1 MRAVRVHAYGEPL
14 RIDDISPP
22 VAPARAQLSVEV
34 TAVGVGSW
42 DVGVASGR
50 LARFVGQ
57 EPPFVLGAE
66 LAGRVTAV
74 GSEVDGFTV
83 GDRIIANPGIVGAWA
98 ERVIIK
104 AATCGPAPSSLDD
117 AHAAA
122 LPVGGV
128 TALQAL
134 DMLALP
140 PGASLLILGAG
151 GSVGRAAIQLARVRG
166 LTVHALVPA
175 WEVDG
180 SRQLGA
186 HATFDQASDWVARL
200 RGPVDGV
207 LDLVG
212 GKPLVRSAMVLRADG
227 PVVTTL
233 ADSMRAPVAASVS
246 MLYLRM
252 RGTTAD
258 LAAISAH
265 VDAGELT
272 LPVGVM
278 LPVEEVQ
285 GALADVEGRSA
296 RGKQVLRF

>member
-14 RIDDISPP
+14 RIDDIPSPL
-22 VAPARAQLSVEV
+22 APDRTQLSVEV
-34 TAVGVGSW
+34 AAVGVGSW
-42 DVGVASGR
+42 DLGVASGR
-50 LARFVGQ
+50 LARFVGLD
-57 EPPFVLGAE
+57 PPFVLGAE
-66 LAGRVTAV
+66 LAGRVAAV

-98 ERVIIK
+98 ERVNIE

-117 AHAAA
+117 AYAAA

-134 DMLALP
+134 DMLSLP

-166 LTVHALVPA
+166 LTVNALVPV
-175 WEVDG
+175 WEMDR

-186 HATFDQASDWVARL
+186 HATLDQASDWVARL
-200 RGPVDGV
+200 RGPLDGV

-212 GKPLVRSAMVLRADG
+212 GTTLARSAMVLKADG
-227 PVVTTL
+227 VVVTTL

-252 RGTTAD
+252 RSTTAD

-265 VDAGELT
+265 VDSGELT
-272 LPVGVM
+272 MPVGVIA
-278 LPVEEVQ
+278 PVEGVQ
-285 GALADVEGRSA
+285 GALEDVEQRSE
-296 RGKQVLRF
+296 RGKHVLEF